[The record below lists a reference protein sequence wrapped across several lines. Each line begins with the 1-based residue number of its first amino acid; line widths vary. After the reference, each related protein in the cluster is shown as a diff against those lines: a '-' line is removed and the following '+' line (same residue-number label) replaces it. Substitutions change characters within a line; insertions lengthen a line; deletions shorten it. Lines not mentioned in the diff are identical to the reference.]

1 MMKIKFGTSGWR
13 AIISDQF
20 TFSNVKIVSQA
31 IAEYVKK
38 TGGKTLIVARDTRF
52 MTEHYAQLVAQ
63 VLTANGIKVLMPENP
78 TPTPVVSFAIR
89 HYKLSGGINIT
100 ASHNSPEYCGIKFN
114 PADGSPAPPE
124 VTKEIETLIEKI
136 DEKKIPTISIREAS
150 SKDLFE
156 IFEPKAQYIKA
167 IAQKVDLERIKL
179 AGLKVIVDLL
189 YGTSTGYLD
198 ELCRSTCGEIDIVHN
213 YRDPYFGG
221 YRPEPDE
228 DRLRELAEKV
238 KNRGWDIVLAT
249 DGDADRFGIVD
260 DNGEY
265 VKPNE
270 VIALLAQHLY
280 THRKLKGPVAR
291 TIATSHAVDSVA
303 QTFNQKILETP
314 VGFKFLA
321 NMLLSENVVIAGEE
335 SGGLTIQGHTPE
347 KDGILAC
354 LLVLEMIAYERKSLS
369 QIRKDFRKNYGEFFN
384 TRIDFQLSSE
394 EEKQELLSKFKN
406 MKDYLSGI
414 KIVNQDSIDGTR
426 YFFDKPDAWVLARA
440 SGTEPVVR
448 IYLEAKDLQ
457 TFQSMLL
464 AIRKMSRQEGKA

>member
-1 MMKIKFGTSGWR
+1 MKIKFGTSGWR

-31 IAEYVKK
+31 IAEYIKK
-38 TGGKTLIVARDTRF
+38 VGGKTLIVARDTRF

-89 HYKLSGGINIT
+89 QYKLAGGINIT
-100 ASHNSPEYCGIKFN
+100 ASHNPPEYCGIKFN

-136 DEKKIPTISIREAS
+136 DEKKIPMISLREAS
-150 SKDLFE
+150 AKELFE
-156 IFEPKAQYIKA
+156 VFEPRTDYMKA
-167 IAQKVDLERIKL
+167 IAQKVDLERIKS
-179 AGLKVIVDLL
+179 AGLKVIADLL
-189 YGTSTGYLD
+189 YGTSIGYLD
-198 ELCRSTCGEIDIVHN
+198 ELCKFVCGEFDVVHN
-213 YRDPYFGG
+213 YRNPYFGG
-221 YRPEPDE
+221 DRPEPDE
-228 DRLRELAEKV
+228 DRLRDLAEKV
-238 KNRGWDIVLAT
+238 KNRGWDIVVAT

-270 VIALLAQHLY
+270 VIALLAHHLY
-280 THRKLKGPVAR
+280 THRNFNGPVAR
-291 TIATSHAVDSVA
+291 TIATSHAIDSVA
-303 QTFNQKILETP
+303 QAFKQKVLETP

-321 NMLLSENVVIAGEE
+321 NVLLSENVVIAGEE

-384 TRIDFQLSSE
+384 TRIDFELSDE
-394 EEKQELLSKFKN
+394 QEKQELLTKVRN
-406 MKDYLSGI
+406 IKDYLVGI
-414 KIVNQDSIDGTR
+414 KIVDQDSIDGLR
-426 YFFDKPDAWVLARA
+426 YFFDKPGAWILARA

-448 IYLEAKDLQ
+448 IYFEAKDPQ

-464 AIRKMSRQEGKA
+464 AVRKMSR

>member
-1 MMKIKFGTSGWR
+1 MKIKFGTSGWR

-20 TFSNVKIVSQA
+20 TYSNVKIVSQA

-100 ASHNSPEYCGIKFN
+100 ASHNPPEYCGIKFN

-136 DEKKIPTISIREAS
+136 DEKKIPMITIREAS

-156 IFEPKAQYIKA
+156 IFEPKAEYIKS
-167 IAQKVDLERIKL
+167 IAQKIDLERIKL
-179 AGLKVIVDLL
+179 AGLKAIVDLL

-198 ELCRSTCGEIDIVHN
+198 ELCRSICSEVDVVHN

-228 DRLRELAEKV
+228 DRLREFAEKV
-238 KNRGWDIVLAT
+238 KNRGWDIVVAT

-270 VIALLAQHLY
+270 VIALLAHHLY
-280 THRKLKGPVAR
+280 THRNLKGPVAR

-303 QTFNQKILETP
+303 HTFNQKILETP

-321 NMLLSENVVIAGEE
+321 NMLLSENAVIAGEE

-369 QIRKDFRKNYGEFFN
+369 QIRKDFRKNYGDFFN
-384 TRIDFQLSSE
+384 TRIDFELSSE
-394 EEKQELLSKFKN
+394 EEKQELLSRFKN
-406 MKDYLSGI
+406 MKDYLLGI
-414 KIVNQDSIDGTR
+414 KIVSQDSIDGTR
-426 YFFDKPDAWVLARA
+426 YFFDKSGAWVLARA

>member
-1 MMKIKFGTSGWR
+1 MKIKFGTSGWR

-31 IAEYVKK
+31 IAEYLKK
-38 TGGKTLIVARDTRF
+38 NGGKSVIVARDTRF

-63 VLTANGIKVLMPENP
+63 VLSANGIKVLMPENP

-100 ASHNSPEYCGIKFN
+100 ASHNPPEYCGIKFN

-136 DEKKIPTISIREAS
+136 DEKKIPMISIREAS
-150 SKDLFE
+150 AKELFE
-156 IFEPKAQYIKA
+156 IFEPKNEYLKA
-167 IAQKVDLERIKL
+167 IAQKVDLERIKS
-179 AGLKVIVDLL
+179 AGLKVIADLL
-189 YGTSTGYLD
+189 YGTSMGYLD
-198 ELCRSTCGEIDIVHN
+198 ELCRSICGEVDIVHN
-213 YRDPYFGG
+213 YRNPYFGG
-221 YRPEPDE
+221 ERPEPDE
-228 DRLRELAEKV
+228 NRLRDLAEKV
-238 KNRGWDIVLAT
+238 KSRNWDILVAT

-260 DNGEY
+260 DCGEY

-270 VIALLAQHLY
+270 VIALLAHHLY
-280 THRKLKGPVAR
+280 KHRNLKGPVAR
-291 TIATSHAVDSVA
+291 TIATSHAIDSVA
-303 QTFNQKILETP
+303 QAFKEKVLETP

-321 NMLLSENVVIAGEE
+321 NVLLSENAVIAGEE

-369 QIRKDFRKNYGEFFN
+369 QIRKEFRNNYGEFFN
-384 TRIDFQLSSE
+384 TRIDFELTDE
-394 EEKQELLSKFKN
+394 REKQELLTKVRN
-406 MKDYLSGI
+406 IKDYLTGI
-414 KIVNQDSIDGTR
+414 KVADQDSIDGVR
-426 YFFDKPDAWVLARA
+426 YFFDRPGAWMLARA

-448 IYLEAKDLQ
+448 VYLEAKDTQ
-457 TFQSMLL
+457 TFQLILTS
-464 AIRKMSRQEGKA
+464 IRKMSR

>member
-1 MMKIKFGTSGWR
+1 MKIKFGTSGWR
-13 AIISDQF
+13 AVISDQF

-31 IAEYVKK
+31 IAEYIKK

-63 VLTANGIKVLMPENP
+63 VLAANGIKVLMPENP
-78 TPTPVVSFAIR
+78 TPTPVVSFTIR
-89 HYKLSGGINIT
+89 HYKLAGGINIT
-100 ASHNSPEYCGIKFN
+100 ASHNPPEYCGIKFN

-124 VTKEIETLIEKI
+124 VTKEIEALIEKI
-136 DEKKIPTISIREAS
+136 DENRIPMISLREAS
-150 SKDLFE
+150 SKELFE
-156 IFEPKAQYIKA
+156 IFEPRAEYIKA
-167 IAQKVDLERIKL
+167 LAQKVDLERIKS
-179 AGLKVIVDLL
+179 AGLKVIADLL
-189 YGTSTGYLD
+189 YGTSIGYLD
-198 ELCRSTCGEIDIVHN
+198 DLCKLICSEVDVVHN
-213 YRDPYFGG
+213 YRNPYFGG
-221 YRPEPDE
+221 DRPEPDE
-228 DRLRELAEKV
+228 DRLRDIAEKV
-238 KNRGWDIVLAT
+238 KNRGWDVVLAT

-280 THRKLKGPVAR
+280 THRNFKGPVAR

-303 QTFNQKILETP
+303 QAFKQKVLETP

-321 NMLLSENVVIAGEE
+321 NVLLSENAVIAGEE

-354 LLVLEMIAYERKSLS
+354 LLVLEMIAYERKALS
-369 QIRKDFRKNYGEFFN
+369 QIRKDFRRNYGEFFN
-384 TRIDFQLSSE
+384 TRIDFELSKE
-394 EEKQELLSKFKN
+394 QEKQELLTKFRN
-406 MKDYLSGI
+406 IKDYISNI
-414 KIVNQDSIDGTR
+414 KITDQDSIDGIR
-426 YFFDKPDAWVLARA
+426 YFFDKPGTWILARA

-457 TFQSMLL
+457 IFQSMLL